1 MIFAGDIGG
10 AKTVL
15 GVYSHEKG
23 RDKPLV
29 RETFTSANYVCLEDI
44 VAEFRLK
51 VDVDIEKAT
60 FGG

>member
-1 MIFAGDIGG
+1 MILAGDIGG
-10 AKTVL
+10 IRTAL

-29 RETFTSANYVCLEDI
+29 RETFTSANYVCLEDV

-51 VDVDIEKAT
+51 ADVEIEKAT